1 MNKPPNPPAFPNQ
14 EHAWDGTQKSIYASE
29 GMTLRDYF
37 AAKAMAA
44 MLTSDAT
51 KHDWSN
57 AKVVIWSY
65 EIADDMLRARSEEL

>member
-37 AAKAMAA
+37 AAKALLGIIAGRSTGTA
-44 MLTSDAT
+44 GEEIAPLA
-51 KHDWSN
+51 
-57 AKVVIWSY
+57 Y
-65 EIADDMLRARSEEL
+65 EFADDMLRARSKEL